1 LKGKVQMKISKSTIR
16 RIIKEELSKELMETV
31 GKLGEPYSAKTLE
44 KAGLRARR
52 EREPVDL
59 QPFSDRELEDALEKD
74 AALAKY
80 EKENPGFIER
90 ITKKVMSFMKSH
102 GVDIAE

>member
-1 LKGKVQMKISKSTIR
+1 LKGKDQMKISKSTIR
-16 RIIKEELSKELMETV
+16 RIIKEELSKELMEA
-31 GKLGEPYSAKTLE
+31 LEPYPEEILR

-59 QPFSDRELEDALEKD
+59 QPFDVGELERAIEKD

-80 EKENPGFIER
+80 EEENPGFIER